1 MHFEPG
7 SAALNLSAHS
17 HRHKHP
23 CPPSPC
29 RLSALAASS
38 YTFYA
43 NELGLHEGDGSPGS
57 AHACPGMETVVVLR
71 NPFDH
76 VRSHIVEVDRVYKM

>member
-1 MHFEPG
+1 M
-7 SAALNLSAHS
+7 
-17 HRHKHP
+17 
-23 CPPSPC
+23 
-29 RLSALAASS
+29 RLIRMAKLAASHHNI
-38 YTFYA
+38 YA

-71 NPFDH
+71 RPFDH

>member
-1 MHFEPG
+1 M
-7 SAALNLSAHS
+7 AT
-17 HRHKHP
+17 
-23 CPPSPC
+23 
-29 RLSALAASS
+29 LAASHHNI
-38 YTFYA
+38 YA

-71 NPFDH
+71 HPFDHVH